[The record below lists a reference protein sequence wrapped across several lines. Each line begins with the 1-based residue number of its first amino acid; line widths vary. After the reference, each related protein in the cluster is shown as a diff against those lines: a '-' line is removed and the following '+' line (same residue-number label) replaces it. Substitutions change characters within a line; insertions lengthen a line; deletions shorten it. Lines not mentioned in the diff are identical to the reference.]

1 MGSLIGY
8 SEYIKNYEYE
18 TENEIY
24 VKPNYVVFQIR
35 ITSESKSCEEAIS
48 SIKDIVASIENKFAN
63 FGNLKLSIIPANLA
77 EHQEISKMLN
87 ISIFSRQEEESIK
100 SEMTFFLTLH
110 LDKEQDYWQRS
121 INLSKVYE
129 LLRTYIH
136 KYKNHKIVGFSLVNI
151 HYTVDNKEQ
160 YRKQMTA
167 SILNKAIE
175 MEQSFSTNNK
185 KCFIKQIDCD
195 NLIQIKVLNIDR
207 AALYMKA
214 IIRFEFITKGD

>member
-129 LLRTYIH
+129 LLRSYIH